1 MAMRNNVKVHART
14 QSNLFSHPVD
24 CFSVIRFAIRIPIL
38 DIEVNDDD
46 NDDDNNHH
54 VDDDDHHRHGHGHQ
68 HDDSRGHAQ
77 DTQCFEL
84 CFHAGFVPSPDPVSL
99 HILPS
104 GRIEH
109 HDPAPLLRTPHP
121 PYYIHELP
129 DLIDLTHTTD
139 DAITTAI
146 APNPSSSSNTSPRLV
161 IWLLL
166 IALYTIAVLT
176 GGVVLGRH
184 LHPSNVGHLFP
195 SSRPLLSLPHA
206 TYVLDVATVPTT
218 QPLSLYEDILSLER
232 LHLAAKAD
240 IAEVMATGP
249 DLGLNCELGKLVSRM
264 SRDVFALSRHN
275 DENPVPTPPTLY
287 ADIKLTCQ
295 HILHRLSKLHR
306 SLRALKAASLYH
318 SDTKL
323 FFTAWMLETA
333 AEAGYNAT
341 SLPLAY
347 AKGLLDPERDV
358 WQPCHFCSTPP
369 PAAPVDASYVGVLVA
384 DWHFACDMSFLNLS
398 ASLPSHPAAAIN
410 DYFKSWGKQQSA
422 RRFAAL
428 RSPPLDVD
436 GTPMYPNN
444 QHPFDEADEIHD
456 ALLPGE
462 SHLNG
467 LVRNAVEISTAIDEL
482 LDLLGTLNVSAVSGL
497 QADDA
502 PSPPEVSSSR
512 SWWQIPRSQPAPMA
526 TDRRIRIRQGTARL
540 VNLQNDLLTPLVRSL
555 GRASASMT
563 VACDKANEQ
572 RTRVQRLAKGR
583 GWDYEAAYIS
593 SSSSSRRN
601 NRSGSKNSDGQ
612 EDKDDGNKNN
622 NDDDDRGARVSSP
635 STCIVHVAR
644 TLFTADLAAEASA
657 LHAESAQRLAE
668 SQSAAAAAKATSTM
682 RLLASRELATAATAS
697 STTTTAAGWP
707 EHVGDEPMSEED
719 LSFEQRVREK
729 LDVYNEPMRR
739 LADLL
744 PGGLMD

>member
-1 MAMRNNVKVHART
+1 MAMRNVKVHART
-14 QSNLFSHPVD
+14 HCDTFSHPVD
-24 CFSVIRFAIRIPIL
+24 CFSVVRFAIRIPIL

-46 NDDDNNHH
+46 DDKNLH
-54 VDDDDHHRHGHGHQ
+54 VDDDGHGHQ
-68 HDDSRGHAQ
+68 HDDSHGHVQ

-84 CFHAGFVPSPDPVSL
+84 CFHAGFVPGPDPVSL

-129 DLIDLTHTTD
+129 DLIDLTHTAD
-139 DAITTAI
+139 DAAITTAM
-146 APNPSSSSNTSPRLV
+146 APNPSSSSSSNTPPRLV
-161 IWLLL
+161 TWLLL
-166 IALYTIAVLT
+166 ITLYTIAVLT
-176 GGVVLGRH
+176 GGVVLGRR
-184 LHPSNVGHLFP
+184 LHPSNVEHLSP

-206 TYVLDVATVPTT
+206 TYVLDVAAVPTT
-218 QPLSLYEDILSLER
+218 RPLSLYEDILSLER

-240 IAEVMATGP
+240 IAEVMATSP

-264 SRDVFALSRHN
+264 SRDIFALNKHN
-275 DENPVPTPPTLY
+275 DDNNPVVPTPPTLY

-295 HILHRLSKLHR
+295 HISHRLMKLHR

-333 AEAGYNAT
+333 AEDGYDAT

-358 WQPCHFCSTPP
+358 WQQCHFCSTPP
-369 PAAPVDASYVGVLVA
+369 PAPVDAYVTVLVP

-398 ASLPSHPAAAIN
+398 ASLSSYPAAAIN
-410 DYFKSWGKQQSA
+410 NYFKSWGKQQSA

-428 RSPPLDVD
+428 RNPPLDVD
-436 GTPMYPNN
+436 DTPMYPNN

-462 SHLNG
+462 SDLNG
-467 LVRNAVEISTAIDEL
+467 LVRNVVEISTAIDEL
-482 LDLLGTLNVSAVSGL
+482 LDLLGTLNISAVSGL
-497 QADDA
+497 QADNA
-502 PSPPEVSSSR
+502 PSPPEVVSSKL
-512 SWWQIPRSQPAPMA
+512 WWQIPRSRPAPIAA
-526 TDRRIRIRQGTARL
+526 TDRQIRIRRGTARL

-563 VACDKANEQ
+563 VACDEANKQ
-572 RTRVQRLAKGR
+572 RTRVQRLATGR
-583 GWDYEAAYIS
+583 GWDYEAAHINS
-593 SSSSSRRN
+593 SSSSSI
-601 NRSGSKNSDGQ
+601 KNSNGQ
-612 EDKDDGNKNN
+612 EGGE
-622 NDDDDRGARVSSP
+622 GARVSSS
-635 STCIVHVAR
+635 STNIVVHVAR

-697 STTTTAAGWP
+697 STTTTAAGWL
-707 EHVGDEPMSEED
+707 EQVDDDEPMSEED
-719 LSFEQRVREK
+719 LAFEQRVREK
-729 LDVYNEPMRR
+729 LDVYDEPMRR

-744 PGGLMD
+744 RGGGDGLNLNLP